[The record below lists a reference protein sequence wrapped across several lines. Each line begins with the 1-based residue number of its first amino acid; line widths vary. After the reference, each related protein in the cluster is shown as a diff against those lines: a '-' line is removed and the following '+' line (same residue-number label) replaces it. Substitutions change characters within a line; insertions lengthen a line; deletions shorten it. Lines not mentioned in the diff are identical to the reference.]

1 MIIKKKLVLISLI
14 LFIIILFIQ
23 NIFALTAN
31 SSSYSISMFGNK
43 LVTANPSSI
52 SYDSTVLSEVQG
64 TTRNAEADSYS
75 TNVGFFSGTIPYK
88 TVQISSYS
96 IYPTSAVTGSII
108 SFKVSAINAQSIWLK
123 MTLPNS
129 MEETINLTNNV
140 YSYYTADLVG
150 IYSITF
156 YANSSTNSLTSV
168 LDSFEITSPITSSS
182 TGGGTSCKY
191 IWDCGSWSIC
201 SPDGK
206 QTRTCKNI
214 GTCTGEEGKPIEERN
229 CSEALFDVKLKLGQ
243 LELTTNESLAF
254 NVNLIQTK
262 SIEKIDVQIKYSI
275 IDKNENEIF
284 SQIETRAIETGIDY
298 RKTFD
303 ELKLSPGEYTL
314 RIDIVYGNMQKA
326 NAEQTF
332 TVKETGKIEVGRNY
346 LPIIIGIIFLI
357 FMSIIIIF
365 LIKRFRKNLSKLRK
379 PNSYKGRIKENLKKI
394 KARNY
399 LIIILGF
406 FILISFFIFGKSIIG
421 FAINSEGNLSN
432 NLGIIGIMFIIL
444 LIGTFIFIY
453 RKKIKEFIETI
464 KIKYSENSVKGLIKR
479 KLYTD
484 EGDYLGKI
492 EDIILKENRID
503 SLKIKVHKKHRRKI
517 RAKGIVIG
525 YENVK
530 GLGQIFIIDKK
541 VLEKIN
547 S

>member
-43 LVTANPSSI
+43 LVAANPSSI

-275 IDKNENEIF
+275 IDKNENEIYYED
-284 SQIETRAIETGIDY
+284 SNGYRIERTYDSNGNVLTYKNSDGYSFECTYDSNGKILTFKNSDGYWSER
-298 RKTFD
+298 TFD
-303 ELKLSPGEYTL
+303 
-314 RIDIVYGNMQKA
+314 DNGNRL
-326 NAEQTF
+326 T
-332 TVKETGKIEVGRNY
+332 
-346 LPIIIGIIFLI
+346 
-357 FMSIIIIF
+357 
-365 LIKRFRKNLSKLRK
+365 
-379 PNSYKGRIKENLKKI
+379 YKD
-394 KARNY
+394 
-399 LIIILGF
+399 
-406 FILISFFIFGKSIIG
+406 
-421 FAINSEGNLSN
+421 SEGVN
-432 NLGIIGIMFIIL
+432 
-444 LIGTFIFIY
+444 
-453 RKKIKEFIETI
+453 IE
-464 KIKYSENSVKGLIKR
+464 Y
-479 KLYTD
+479 
-484 EGDYLGKI
+484 
-492 EDIILKENRID
+492 
-503 SLKIKVHKKHRRKI
+503 
-517 RAKGIVIG
+517 
-525 YENVK
+525 
-530 GLGQIFIIDKK
+530 
-541 VLEKIN
+541 
-547 S
+547 